1 MEKMPYELMINILSF
16 LRIDAICPFT
26 KKMLDVFRCNLLWKD
41 IVFQKFKIND
51 SKNYYREFLWQRKL
65 SRYHFKY
72 QRQWIHTRKYSIIH
86 MFHIHFHSSL
96 HN

>member
-72 QRQWIHTRKYSIIH
+72 QRQWTLGCVGRIVPPVKNTWPNAL
-86 MFHIHFHSSL
+86 F
-96 HN
+96 